1 MWWTKTVWERL
12 AAGVAL
18 ARLRRHPLPLQT
30 QQSQTLA
37 EAPAALAGRSG
48 WIIEIVYDTL
58 CHTLHPG
65 RKSPHER
72 QGFYCS
78 LNWLQVPVDAAER
91 DSMRPQGTP
100 SQLAV
105 RPSRRR
111 HVAGSRRERLRVRP
125 EVCACGSSE
134 WPGERGRYA
143 RSDELPR
150 MEMACT
156 TGCGSGAVCGVWAL
170 V

>member
-111 HVAGSRRERLRVRP
+111 HVAGSRRERLSRTRSQGLFLYISQSAAGL
-125 EVCACGSSE
+125 CRYLD
-134 WPGERGRYA
+134 ERLCQRCP
-143 RSDELPR
+143 SFPR
-150 MEMACT
+150 QFFA
-156 TGCGSGAVCGVWAL
+156 GL
-170 V
+170 VP